1 MKFDGIIF
9 DLDGTL
15 WDSRAAVCESWACVL
30 RRDYPQLRV
39 PTPEEFGRQMGKL
52 LVDIGRSLF
61 PELNDEEND
70 VLIRK
75 CCDYENEYLAGH
87 GGILF
92 DGLEDTLAKLAEKYK
107 LIIVSNCQS
116 GYIEAFF
123 ESHGLSKYFIDRS
136 CSGDTGMLKA
146 DNIKLVI
153 ERNGLKSPVYVGD
166 TALDGTSA
174 AEAGIP
180 FIWASYGF
188 GEPERCDAKL
198 GSITELPALCE
209 NNNI

>member
-1 MKFDGIIF
+1 MNGIIF

-15 WDSRAAVCESWACVL
+15 WDSRENICKSWEEVL
-30 RRDYPQLRV
+30 RADYPQLKP

-52 LVDIGRSLF
+52 LLDIGRALF
-61 PELNDEEND
+61 PQLTEEENE
-70 VLIRK
+70 VLIKK
-75 CCDYENEYLAGH
+75 CCDNEQAYLAKF

-92 DGLEDTLAKLAEKYK
+92 EGLEETLAELKKDYK

-123 ESHGLSKYFIDRS
+123 ESHCLQNYFDDYT

-153 ERNGLKSPVYVGD
+153 ERNNLEKAVYVGD
-166 TALDGTSA
+166 TELDRTSA
-174 AEAGIP
+174 AEAGVP

-188 GEPERCDAKL
+188 GSPECFDARL
-198 GSITELPALCE
+198 ESVTELSEKCKKFF
-209 NNNI
+209 